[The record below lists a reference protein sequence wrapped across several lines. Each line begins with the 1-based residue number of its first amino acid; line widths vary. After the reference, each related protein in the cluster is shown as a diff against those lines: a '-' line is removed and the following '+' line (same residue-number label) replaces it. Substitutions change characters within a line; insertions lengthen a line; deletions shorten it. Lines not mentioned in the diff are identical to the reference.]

1 MIIDNQNME
10 IKVLYPP
17 LSRYSW
23 CMKGIVT
30 QSDCEETNRFLV
42 ERRGNLIEQNFLK
55 KKIK

>member
-23 CMKGIVT
+23 CKKEIVT
-30 QSDCEETNRFLV
+30 QSDCEDVNQFLV
-42 ERRGNLIEQNFLK
+42 GRRGKLIC
-55 KKIK
+55 